1 MKVTSPPNYLLH
13 RQSSN
18 DIDDKHDKNSTGF
31 NKTNNLLITRCLLAA
46 AAVAAVLLSVSATL
60 NAFCACF
67 HMVTGI

>member
-46 AAVAAVLLSVSATL
+46 VAAVLLSVSATL